1 MISEQFFTGKKILD
15 IIFFKLLNNIDLD
28 FLVCLEMYQ
37 TCFSKMEFFVVI
49 SKTVNYAGWF
59 YNVIER

>member
-49 SKTVNYAGWF
+49 SKTVNYAG
-59 YNVIER
+59 